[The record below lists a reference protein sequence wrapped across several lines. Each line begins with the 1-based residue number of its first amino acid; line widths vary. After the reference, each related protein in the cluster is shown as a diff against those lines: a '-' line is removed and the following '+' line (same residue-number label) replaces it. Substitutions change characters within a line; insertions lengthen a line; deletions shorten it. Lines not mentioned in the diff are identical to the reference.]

1 MNLNEL
7 VLKYESEIIAIRHH
21 IHQYPEVGFEEIQTS
36 QTVKNFL
43 DKVGI
48 PYVKGIAKT
57 GVLATIVGDKPG
69 KTVLLRAD
77 MDALAMDEDPGNPIV
92 SKIAGRMHACGHD
105 GHTSGLLLAGALL
118 SEMKSELHGTV
129 RLMFQPAEETV
140 GGALPMIEEGIL
152 EGVDMA
158 FGCHLWGSA
167 LEGTAGYKYGA
178 MMAAPDEFK
187 ITVIGKG
194 GHGAYPHS
202 AIDPI
207 VAGAQIVTAIQSIVS
222 RNVNPLESAVVT
234 IATFHSGSAFNI
246 ISNEAIMTGTIR
258 TLSEENRERVA
269 RRLTEISTSVA
280 SAYGAEAVV
289 EVIRKYPVLVNADS
303 AVDVAK
309 SAFAKVLGAEN
320 VSEIPVPSM
329 GGEDFAYIAQRVPS
343 AFVYVGIAK
352 NNDEPISHHHPK
364 FQWDD
369 KNIAIL
375 GMGLAQCAIDFLN
388 ND

>member
-1 MNLNEL
+1 MKLNEL
-7 VLKYESEIIAIRHH
+7 VSKYESEIIQIRHH
-21 IHQYPEVGFEEIQTS
+21 IHQHPEIGFEEIQTS
-36 QTVKNFL
+36 QTVMDFL
-43 DKVGI
+43 DKLGI
-48 PYVKGIAKT
+48 PYVQGIAKT
-57 GVLATIVGDKPG
+57 GVLATITSDKPG
-69 KTVLLRAD
+69 RTVLLRAD
-77 MDALAMDEDPGNPIV
+77 MDALAMDEDPGNPVV

-118 SEMKSELHGTV
+118 NEMKAELCGTV
-129 RLMFQPAEETV
+129 KLMFQPAEETL

-222 RNVNPLESAVVT
+222 RNVNPLDSAVVT

-246 ISNEAIMTGTIR
+246 ISNEAVMTGTIR
-258 TLSEENRERVA
+258 TLSEENRKMVA
-269 RRLTEISTSVA
+269 CRLTEIAKSVA

-289 EVIRKYPVLVNADS
+289 EVIRKYPVLVNADK
-303 AVDVAK
+303 AVDIAKVA
-309 SAFAKVLGAEN
+309 FVKVLGEEN
-320 VSEIPVPSM
+320 VSEIAAPSM

-352 NNDEPISHHHPK
+352 NINEPISHHHPK

-369 KNIAIL
+369 KNIAVL
-375 GMGLAQCAIDFLN
+375 GKGLTQCAMDFLN

>member
-7 VLKYESEIIAIRHH
+7 VSKYESEIIEIRNH
-21 IHQYPEVGFEEIQTS
+21 IHQYPEIGFEEIQTS
-36 QTVKNFL
+36 QTVMNFL

-57 GVLATIVGDKPG
+57 GVLATINGNRPG

-77 MDALAMDEDPGNPIV
+77 IDALAMDEDPGNPVV

-105 GHTSGLLLAGALL
+105 GHTAGLLLAGALL
-118 SEMKSELHGTV
+118 SEMKSELRGTV
-129 RLMFQPAEETV
+129 KLMFQPAEETV
-140 GGALPMIEEGIL
+140 GGALPMIEEGVL
-152 EGVDMA
+152 DGVDMA

-187 ITVIGKG
+187 ITVTGKG
-194 GHGAYPHS
+194 GHGAYPQS
-202 AIDPI
+202 TIDPI
-207 VAGAQIVTAIQSIVS
+207 VAGAQIVTAVQSIVS

-258 TLSEENRERVA
+258 TLSEKNREMVA
-269 RRLTEISTSVA
+269 RRLSEIAVNVA
-280 SAYGAEAVV
+280 SALGAEAVV
-289 EVIRKYPVLVNADS
+289 DVTRKYPVLVNADA

-309 SAFAKVLGAEN
+309 NAFAKVLGEKN

-329 GGEDFAYIAQRVPS
+329 GGEDFAYIAQHVPS

-352 NNDEPISHHHPK
+352 NIDEPISHHHPK
-364 FQWDD
+364 FQWDN

-375 GMGLAQCAIDFLN
+375 GKGLAQCAIDFLN

>member
-7 VLKYESEIIAIRHH
+7 VSKYESEIIEIRHH
-21 IHQYPEVGFEEIQTS
+21 IHQHPEIGFEEIQTS
-36 QTVKNFL
+36 QTVMNFL
-43 DKVGI
+43 DKVNI

-77 MDALAMDEDPGNPIV
+77 MDALAMDEDPGNPVV

-118 SEMKSELHGTV
+118 NEMKPELCGTV

-140 GGALPMIEEGIL
+140 GGALPMIEEGVL
-152 EGVDMA
+152 CGVDMA

-167 LEGTAGYKYGA
+167 LEGTAKFKYGP

-187 ITVIGKG
+187 ITVMGRG
-194 GHGAYPHS
+194 GHGAYPQS
-202 AIDPI
+202 TIDPI
-207 VAGAQIVTAIQSIVS
+207 VAGAQIVTAMQSIVS

-246 ISNEAIMTGTIR
+246 ISNEAVLTGTIR
-258 TLSEENRERVA
+258 TLSEENREMVS
-269 RRLTEISTSVA
+269 RRLTEIAKSVA

-289 EVIRKYPVLVNADS
+289 EVIRKYPVLINADE

-309 SAFAKVLGAEN
+309 VAFAKVLGEEN
-320 VSEIPVPSM
+320 VSEIAAPSM

-343 AFVYVGIAK
+343 AFIYVGIAK
-352 NNDEPISHHHPK
+352 NESEPISHHHPK

-369 KNIAIL
+369 KNIAVL
-375 GMGLAQCAIDFLN
+375 GKGLAQCAMDFLN

>member
-7 VLKYESEIIAIRHH
+7 VSKYESEIIEIRNH
-21 IHQYPEVGFEEIQTS
+21 IHQYPEIGFEEIQTS
-36 QTVKNFL
+36 QTVMNFL

-57 GVLATIVGDKPG
+57 GVLATIVGNRPG

-77 MDALAMDEDPGNPIV
+77 MDALAMDEDPGNPVV

-105 GHTSGLLLAGALL
+105 GHTAGLLLAGALL
-118 SEMKSELHGTV
+118 SEFKSELRGTV
-129 RLMFQPAEETV
+129 KLMFQPAEETV
-140 GGALPMIEEGIL
+140 GGALPMIEEGVL
-152 EGVDMA
+152 DGVDMA

-187 ITVIGKG
+187 ITVTGKG
-194 GHGAYPHS
+194 GHGAYPQS
-202 AIDPI
+202 TIDPI
-207 VAGAQIVTAIQSIVS
+207 VAGAQIVTAVQSIVS

-258 TLSEENRERVA
+258 TLSEKNREMVA
-269 RRLTEISTSVA
+269 RRLSEIAVNVA
-280 SAYGAEAVV
+280 SALGAEAVV
-289 EVIRKYPVLVNADS
+289 DVTRKYPVLVNADA

-309 SAFAKVLGAEN
+309 NAFAKVLGEKN

-329 GGEDFAYIAQRVPS
+329 GGEDFAYIAQHVPS

-352 NNDEPISHHHPK
+352 NIDEPISHHHPK
-364 FQWDD
+364 FQWDN

-375 GMGLAQCAIDFLN
+375 GKGLAQCAIDFLN

>member
-7 VLKYESEIIAIRHH
+7 VSKYESEIIAIRHH
-21 IHQYPEVGFEEIQTS
+21 IHQHPEIGFEEFQTS
-36 QTVKNFL
+36 QTVINFL
-43 DKVGI
+43 EKVGI

-57 GVLATIVGDKPG
+57 GVLATIFGDKPG

-105 GHTSGLLLAGALL
+105 GHTAGLLLAGALL
-118 SEMKSELHGTV
+118 NEMKSELHGTV
-129 RLMFQPAEETV
+129 KLMFQPAEETV

-194 GHGAYPHS
+194 GHGAYPQS
-202 AIDPI
+202 TIDPI

-234 IATFHSGSAFNI
+234 VATFHSGSAFNI
-246 ISNEAIMTGTIR
+246 ISNEAVLTGTIR
-258 TLSEENRERVA
+258 TLSEENREKVA
-269 RRLTEISTSVA
+269 RRLTDISKNIA
-280 SAYGAEAVV
+280 RAYGAEAEV
-289 EVIRKYPVLVNADS
+289 EVIRKYPVLVNADA

-309 SAFAKVLGAEN
+309 VAFAKILGEKN
-320 VSEIPVPSM
+320 VSKISVPSM

-352 NNDEPISHHHPK
+352 NVDEPISHHHPK

-369 KNIAIL
+369 KNIAVL
-375 GMGLAQCAIDFLN
+375 GKGLAQCAMDFLN

>member
-7 VLKYESEIIAIRHH
+7 VSKYESEIIEIRHH
-21 IHQYPEVGFEEIQTS
+21 IHQHPEIGFEEIQTS
-36 QTVKNFL
+36 QTVMNFL
-43 DKVGI
+43 DNVGI

-57 GVLATIVGDKPG
+57 GVLATIVGEKPG

-77 MDALAMDEDPGNPIV
+77 MDALAMDEDPGNPVV

-105 GHTSGLLLAGALL
+105 GHTSGLLLAGAMLN
-118 SEMKSELHGTV
+118 EMKSELCGTV
-129 RLMFQPAEETV
+129 KLMFQPAEETL

-152 EGVDMA
+152 DGVDVA

-194 GHGAYPHS
+194 GHGAYPQS
-202 AIDPI
+202 TIDPI

-246 ISNEAIMTGTIR
+246 ISNEAVMTGTIR
-258 TLSEENRERVA
+258 TLSEDNREMVA
-269 RRLTEISTSVA
+269 RRLNEIARSVA

-289 EVIRKYPVLVNADS
+289 EVIRKYPVLVNSDT

-309 SAFAKVLGAEN
+309 VAFAKVLGAEN
-320 VSEIPVPSM
+320 VTEIAAPSM

-352 NNDEPISHHHPK
+352 NIDEPISHHHPK

-369 KNIAIL
+369 KNIAVL
-375 GMGLAQCAIDFLN
+375 GKGLAQCAIDFLN

>member
-7 VLKYESEIIAIRHH
+7 VSKYESEIIEIRHR
-21 IHQYPEVGFEEIQTS
+21 IHQHPEIGFEEIQTS
-36 QTVKNFL
+36 QTVMNFL
-43 DKVGI
+43 DSVGI

-57 GVLATIVGDKPG
+57 GVLATVVGEKPG
-69 KTVLLRAD
+69 KIVLLRAD
-77 MDALAMDEDPGNPIV
+77 MDALAMDEDPGNPVV
-92 SKIAGRMHACGHD
+92 SKIVGRMHACGHD
-105 GHTSGLLLAGALL
+105 GHTSGLLLAGAILN
-118 SEMKSELHGTV
+118 EMKAELCGTV
-129 RLMFQPAEETV
+129 KLMFQPAEETL

-152 EGVDMA
+152 EGVDVA

-194 GHGAYPHS
+194 GHGAYPQS
-202 AIDPI
+202 TIDPI

-246 ISNEAIMTGTIR
+246 ISNEAVMTGTIR
-258 TLSEENRERVA
+258 TLSEDNREMVA
-269 RRLTEISTSVA
+269 RRLTEIARSVA
-280 SAYGAEAVV
+280 SAYGTEAVV
-289 EVIRKYPVLVNADS
+289 EVIRKYPVLVNSDT

-309 SAFAKVLGAEN
+309 VAFAKVLGAEN
-320 VSEIPVPSM
+320 VTEIADPSM
-329 GGEDFAYIAQRVPS
+329 GGEDFAYIAQHVPS

-352 NNDEPISHHHPK
+352 NIDEPISHHHPK

-369 KNIAIL
+369 KNIAVL
-375 GMGLAQCAIDFLN
+375 GKGLAQCAIDFLN

>member
-7 VLKYESEIIAIRHH
+7 VSKYESEIIAIRHH
-21 IHQYPEVGFEEIQTS
+21 IHQHPEIGFEEIVTS
-36 QTVKNFL
+36 QTVMSFL

-118 SEMKSELHGTV
+118 NEMKSELHGTV

-194 GHGAYPHS
+194 GHGAYPQS
-202 AIDPI
+202 TIDPI
-207 VAGAQIVTAIQSIVS
+207 VAGAQIVTAIQSLVS

-234 IATFHSGSAFNI
+234 VATFHSGSAFNI
-246 ISNEAIMTGTIR
+246 ISNEAVLTGTIR
-258 TLSEENRERVA
+258 TLSEDNREMVA
-269 RRLTEISTSVA
+269 RRLTEISKSVA
-280 SAYGAEAVV
+280 SAYGAEALV
-289 EVIRKYPVLVNADS
+289 EVIRKYPVLINADT

-309 SAFAKVLGAEN
+309 NAFSKVLGAEN
-320 VSEIPVPSM
+320 VSEIPMPSM

-352 NNDEPISHHHPK
+352 NIHEPISHHHPK

-375 GMGLAQCAIDFLN
+375 GKGLAQCAIDFLN

>member
-1 MNLNEL
+1 MKLNEL
-7 VLKYESEIIAIRHH
+7 VSKYESEIIAIRHH
-21 IHQYPEVGFEEIQTS
+21 IHQHPEIGFEEIVTS
-36 QTVKNFL
+36 QTVMSFL

-105 GHTSGLLLAGALL
+105 GHTAGLLLAGALL
-118 SEMKSELHGTV
+118 NEMKS
-129 RLMFQPAEETV
+129 
-140 GGALPMIEEGIL
+140 
-152 EGVDMA
+152 D

-194 GHGAYPHS
+194 GHGAYPQS
-202 AIDPI
+202 TIDPI

-234 IATFHSGSAFNI
+234 VATFHSGSAFNI
-246 ISNEAIMTGTIR
+246 ISNEAVLTGTIR
-258 TLSEENRERVA
+258 TLSEDNREMVA
-269 RRLTEISTSVA
+269 RRLTEISKSVA
-280 SAYGAEAVV
+280 SAYGAEALV
-289 EVIRKYPVLVNADS
+289 EVIRKYPVLVNADA
-303 AVDVAK
+303 AVSVAK
-309 SAFAKVLGAEN
+309 NAFSKVLGAEN
-320 VSEIPVPSM
+320 VSEILAPSM

-352 NNDEPISHHHPK
+352 NIHEPISHHHPK

-369 KNIAIL
+369 KNISIL
-375 GMGLAQCAIDFLN
+375 GKGLAQCAMDFLN

>member
-1 MNLNEL
+1 MNLNEF
-7 VLKYESEIIAIRHH
+7 VSKYESEIIEIRNH
-21 IHQYPEVGFEEIQTS
+21 IHQYPEIGFEEIQTS
-36 QTVKNFL
+36 QTVMNFL

-57 GVLATIVGDKPG
+57 GVLATIVGNRPG

-77 MDALAMDEDPGNPIV
+77 MDALAMDEDPGNPVV

-105 GHTSGLLLAGALL
+105 GHTAGLLLAGALL
-118 SEMKSELHGTV
+118 SEFKSELRGTV
-129 RLMFQPAEETV
+129 KLMFQPAEETV

-152 EGVDMA
+152 DGVDMA

-187 ITVIGKG
+187 ITVTGKG
-194 GHGAYPHS
+194 GHGAYPQS
-202 AIDPI
+202 TIDPI
-207 VAGAQIVTAIQSIVS
+207 VAGAQIVTAVQSIVS

-258 TLSEENRERVA
+258 TLSEKNREMVA
-269 RRLTEISTSVA
+269 RRLSEIAVNVA
-280 SAYGAEAVV
+280 SALGAEAVV
-289 EVIRKYPVLVNADS
+289 DVTRKYPVLVNADA

-309 SAFAKVLGAEN
+309 NAFAKVLGEKN

-329 GGEDFAYIAQRVPS
+329 GGEDFAYIAQHVPS

-352 NNDEPISHHHPK
+352 NIDEPISHHHPK
-364 FQWDD
+364 FQWDN

-375 GMGLAQCAIDFLN
+375 GKGLAQCAIDFLN

>member
-1 MNLNEL
+1 
-7 VLKYESEIIAIRHH
+7 
-21 IHQYPEVGFEEIQTS
+21 
-36 QTVKNFL
+36 
-43 DKVGI
+43 
-48 PYVKGIAKT
+48 
-57 GVLATIVGDKPG
+57 
-69 KTVLLRAD
+69 
-77 MDALAMDEDPGNPIV
+77 
-92 SKIAGRMHACGHD
+92 
-105 GHTSGLLLAGALL
+105 
-118 SEMKSELHGTV
+118 
-129 RLMFQPAEETV
+129 
-140 GGALPMIEEGIL
+140 MIEEGIL

-194 GHGAYPHS
+194 GHGAYPQS
-202 AIDPI
+202 TIDPI
-207 VAGAQIVTAIQSIVS
+207 VAGAQIVTAIQSLVS

-234 IATFHSGSAFNI
+234 VATFHSGSAFNI
-246 ISNEAIMTGTIR
+246 ISNEAVLTGTIR
-258 TLSEENRERVA
+258 TLSEDNREMVA
-269 RRLTEISTSVA
+269 RRLTEISKSVA
-280 SAYGAEAVV
+280 SAYGAEALV
-289 EVIRKYPVLVNADS
+289 EVIRKYPVLINADT

-309 SAFAKVLGAEN
+309 NAFSKVLGTEN

-352 NNDEPISHHHPK
+352 NIHEPISHHHPK

-375 GMGLAQCAIDFLN
+375 GKGLAQCAIDFLN

>member
-1 MNLNEL
+1 MNLSEL
-7 VLKYESEIIAIRHH
+7 VSKYESEIIEIRNH
-21 IHQYPEVGFEEIQTS
+21 IHQYPEIGFEEVQTS
-36 QTVKNFL
+36 QTAMNFL

-118 SEMKSELHGTV
+118 NEMKSELRGTV
-129 RLMFQPAEETV
+129 KLMFQPAEETL
-140 GGALPMIEEGIL
+140 GGALPMIQEGIL
-152 EGVDMA
+152 EGVDVA

-202 AIDPI
+202 SIDPI

-258 TLSEENRERVA
+258 TLSEENREKVA
-269 RRLTEISTSVA
+269 RRLTEISTGVA

-289 EVIRKYPVLVNADS
+289 EVIRKYPVLVNADT

-309 SAFAKVLGAEN
+309 GAFAKILGDQN

-329 GGEDFAYIAQRVPS
+329 GGEDFAYIAQHVPS

-352 NNDEPISHHHPK
+352 KIDEPISHHHPK

-375 GMGLAQCAIDFLN
+375 GKGLAQCAIDFLN

>member
-7 VLKYESEIIAIRHH
+7 VSKYESEIIEIRNH
-21 IHQYPEVGFEEIQTS
+21 IHQYPEIGFEEIQTS
-36 QTVKNFL
+36 QTVMNFL

-57 GVLATIVGDKPG
+57 GVLATIVGNRPG

-77 MDALAMDEDPGNPIV
+77 MDALAMDEDPGNPVV

-105 GHTSGLLLAGALL
+105 GHTAGLLLAGALL
-118 SEMKSELHGTV
+118 SEFKSELRGTV
-129 RLMFQPAEETV
+129 KLMFQPAEETV
-140 GGALPMIEEGIL
+140 GGALPMIEEGVL
-152 EGVDMA
+152 DGVDMA

-187 ITVIGKG
+187 ITVTGKG
-194 GHGAYPHS
+194 GHGAYPQS
-202 AIDPI
+202 TIDPI
-207 VAGAQIVTAIQSIVS
+207 VAGAQIVTAVQSIVS

-258 TLSEENRERVA
+258 TLSEKNREMVA
-269 RRLTEISTSVA
+269 RRLSETAVNVA
-280 SAYGAEAVV
+280 SALGAEAVV
-289 EVIRKYPVLVNADS
+289 DVTRKYPVLVNADA

-309 SAFAKVLGAEN
+309 NAFAKVLGEKN

-329 GGEDFAYIAQRVPS
+329 GGEDFAYIAQHVPS

-352 NNDEPISHHHPK
+352 NIDEPISHHHPK
-364 FQWDD
+364 FQWDN

-375 GMGLAQCAIDFLN
+375 GKGLAQCAIDFLN

>member
-7 VLKYESEIIAIRHH
+7 VSKYESEIIEIRNH

-36 QTVKNFL
+36 QTVMNFL

-105 GHTSGLLLAGALL
+105 GHTAGLLLAGALL
-118 SEMKSELHGTV
+118 FEMKSELRGTV
-129 RLMFQPAEETV
+129 KLMFQPAEETV
-140 GGALPMIEEGIL
+140 GGALPMIEEGVL

-187 ITVIGKG
+187 ITVTGKG
-194 GHGAYPHS
+194 GHGAYPQS
-202 AIDPI
+202 TIDPI

-269 RRLTEISTSVA
+269 RRLKEIAMHVA

-289 EVIRKYPVLVNADS
+289 EVIRKYPVLVNADA

-309 SAFAKVLGAEN
+309 GAFAKILGDQN

-329 GGEDFAYIAQRVPS
+329 GGEDFAYIAQHVPS
-343 AFVYVGIAK
+343 AFVYVGIAQNIDK
-352 NNDEPISHHHPK
+352 PISHHHPE

-375 GMGLAQCAIDFLN
+375 GKGLAQCAIDFLN